1 MVIWSK
7 SISNWTLTSYCFV
20 TILIIIMV
28 TFGASNDF
36 DLVASATP
44 ALGGFF
50 LHRWL
55 QFSFVDHIFHWT
67 SAWHFLQCDSS
78 HWWIFLHRWSY
89 FSLEE
94 HSTFLIVWLLVAG
107 LPGDYYGWRP
117 PTAATYMGFP
127 RAMQKCKEKMKSQKY
142 ENTRAENEE
151 ALSIKGRKIS
161 D

>member
-50 LHRWL
+50 FDNVDYNFHSLIIFFIGRALDISYSATPALGGFLDAIASPCNWCCGWASGPVSQSVIISDLQSISDCWQYYSTVSCPGSSCSSGL
-55 QFSFVDHIFHWT
+55 QF
-67 SAWHFLQCDSS
+67 
-78 HWWIFLHRWSY
+78 
-89 FSLEE
+89 
-94 HSTFLIVWLLVAG
+94 
-107 LPGDYYGWRP
+107 
-117 PTAATYMGFP
+117 
-127 RAMQKCKEKMKSQKY
+127 
-142 ENTRAENEE
+142 
-151 ALSIKGRKIS
+151 
-161 D
+161 